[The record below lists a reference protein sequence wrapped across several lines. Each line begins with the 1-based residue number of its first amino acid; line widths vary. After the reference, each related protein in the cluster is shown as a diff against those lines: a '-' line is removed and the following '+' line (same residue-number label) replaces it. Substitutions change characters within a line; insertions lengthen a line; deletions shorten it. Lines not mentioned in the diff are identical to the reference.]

1 MNTAGRLMAMNTNT
15 NWFLKARL
23 KTRQLLLKRVTSG
36 MEPMVYGEAM
46 IRHARM
52 ALASLAHAHD
62 DLVALKSGLTG
73 RVEVGVHLESS
84 HVLLDKLRRGML
96 DFVIGR
102 IQEGTTAWS

>member
-1 MNTAGRLMAMNTNT
+1 
-15 NWFLKARL
+15 
-23 KTRQLLLKRVTSG
+23 
-36 MEPMVYGEAM
+36 M

-52 ALASLAHAHD
+52 ALASLARAHD

-84 HVLLDKLRRGML
+84 HVLLDKFRRAML

-102 IQEGTTAWS
+102 VQEGDNGMVLIHAELTEEPACAVVRPGHLLLESRRACEIFRVAWVKR